1 MIEASADTVWRRKLV
16 KCSPVPF
23 EAVGY
28 PIYRPRGCLEDGS
41 WLRTV
46 RRRLCDP
53 VDGMA

>member
-1 MIEASADTVWRRKLV
+1 V